1 MKKIA
6 KIVVLVSF
14 VTLLQACSMNQVE
27 NDFSYE
33 SLSDTVEGSPF
44 RNRKLDYARAE
55 VVENPSLKIPTGLNG
70 ELIDPKFTLP
80 DGDNTFAKSQVEE
93 AEKGMLPPN
102 YNDKFDMNKIV
113 ADQISKISI
122 SVVYDDKGALK
133 LVFREPLLVTINLLE
148 SYFKNYSDRY
158 EILLLEDKVLT
169 GHIITVKDNT
179 KNLVFVIKIRKIDDL
194 SSLVTVPA
202 VFNADGKTLADNYID
217 QEVGLLNQIRKA
229 LDGQV
234 LKSQDNINLAK
245 AAQASVTSSSLK
257 PSSLSDTSNS
267 KSGLGGLAGAISSI
281 GFGSYDR
288 TIQKSKQQDTDSNIE
303 TQDNYTNITAPS
315 GSQVYNSDVTPQ
327 VLST

>member
-6 KIVVLVSF
+6 KIVVLVGF
-14 VTLLQACSMNQVE
+14 VTLLQDCSMNQVE

-44 RNRKLDYARAE
+44 RNRKLDYARVE
-55 VVENPSLKIPTGLNG
+55 VVEKPSLKIPAGLNG
-70 ELIDPKFTLP
+70 ELIEPKFALP
-80 DGDNTFAKSQVEE
+80 DGENTFAKSQIEE

-102 YNDKFDMNKIV
+102 YDDKFDMSKIV
-113 ADQISKISI
+113 ADQISRISI

-133 LVFREPLLVTINLLE
+133 LVFREPLPVTINLLE
-148 SYFKNYSDRY
+148 DYFKSHSEPY
-158 EILLLEDKVLT
+158 EISSSEDKVLS

-179 KNLVFVIKIRKIDDL
+179 QNLVFIIKIRKIDEL

-202 VFNADGKTLADNYID
+202 VFNADGKTLADNYVD
-217 QEVGLLNQIRKA
+217 QEVGLLNQVRKA
-229 LDGQV
+229 LNNQL

-245 AAQASVTSSSLK
+245 AAQVSVTSNSLK
-257 PSSLSDTSNS
+257 PTSLTESSNS
-267 KSGLGGLAGAISSI
+267 KSSLGGLAGAISSI

-288 TIQKSKQQDTDSNIE
+288 TIQKSKQEDTNNVENQDDYINM
-303 TQDNYTNITAPS
+303 TAPS
-315 GSQVYNSDVTPQ
+315 GSQVYNSDATPQ